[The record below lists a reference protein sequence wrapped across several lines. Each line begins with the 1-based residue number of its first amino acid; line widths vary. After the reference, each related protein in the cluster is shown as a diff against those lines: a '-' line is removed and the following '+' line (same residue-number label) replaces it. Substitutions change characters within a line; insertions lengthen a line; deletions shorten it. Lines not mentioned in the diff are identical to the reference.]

1 MDGRLGVYS
10 DDVFRLERTA
20 DGPRISSDQAFLL
33 FTCAVGQ
40 HFDRLVLFGRT
51 LRADRPA
58 DHVLPPGTELVA
70 LPYYASL
77 RRLGALARAAAGTA
91 TGMWRGLARV
101 DVVWVLGPNPFAMLL
116 IALALLRRRRVV
128 LGVRQDTPAYFRSR
142 LPGRRWAPALVPVW
156 ALDRSYRLLARW
168 LPTTVVGT
176 ELARGYG
183 SRRSRS
189 GARPRLRPRLRLWL
203 RLRRWEQR
211 RWAGFPGH
219 GFPGHGFPGHGGRR
233 RAAVLPMTVT
243 LVPARD
249 VATAVPQRDWT
260 GPLELLAVGRVDRE
274 KNPLLLVD
282 ALAHLERQRPGR
294 HVLRLLG
301 RGPLE
306 DAVRR
311 HARRLGVDGRVVFGG
326 YVPFGPALL
335 RFYRQA
341 HILVH
346 VSLTE
351 GVPQVLMEGLAC
363 GTPVVA
369 TDVGGV
375 RAALDGGRAGL
386 LVPPSDVGELVAAIN
401 RLVDDA
407 GLRDRLVAHGLDT
420 ARAVTLEAEAGRVAR
435 FIAGGRPGPGG
446 SRHPHLA

>member
-1 MDGRLGVYS
+1 MHGRLGVYS
-10 DDVFRLERTA
+10 DDVFQLERTA
-20 DGPRISSDQAFLL
+20 AGPRISADQAFLL

-77 RRLGALARAAAGTA
+77 RRLGALARAAAGTV

-101 DVVWVLGPNPFAMLL
+101 DVVWVLGPNPFAMVL

-142 LPGRRWAPALVPVW
+142 LPGRRWAPALVPVR
-156 ALDRSYRLLARW
+156 ALDSGYRLLARW

-183 SRRSRS
+183 SRRRRS
-189 GARPRLRPRLRLWL
+189 
-203 RLRRWEQR
+203 
-211 RWAGFPGH
+211 
-219 GFPGHGFPGHGGRR
+219 RR
-233 RAAVLPMTVT
+233 RDGPPGRERRRPAVLPMTVS

-249 VATAVPQRDWT
+249 IAAAVPRRDWT
-260 GPLELLAVGRVDRE
+260 GPVELLAVGRIDRE

-311 HARRLGVDGRVVFGG
+311 HARRLGVDGRVVFEG

-346 VSLTE
+346 VSFTE
-351 GVPQVLMEGLAC
+351 GVPQVLIEGLAC

-386 LVPPSDVGELVAAIN
+386 LVPPSDVGRLVTAIN

-407 GLRDRLVAHGLDT
+407 DLRDRLVAHGLVT
-420 ARAVTLEAEAGRVAR
+420 ARAVTLEAEASRVAR
-435 FIAGGRPGPGG
+435 FIAGEAGEK
-446 SRHPHLA
+446 A